1 MGAQGFEL
9 RRGSRRFVRAALLRR
24 GSRSR
29 SIQRARG
36 GFALS
41 LVLQVLLLP
50 MIPSP
55 LFSTPTLSWTKWSDL
70 PNPIGLKGVY
80 AGVTGGQLIAA
91 GGSNFP
97 VPQTQGGT
105 KVFTRAIYSLPVS
118 AGSSAAWQSHA
129 DALPVGLAEG
139 ASVTTEYGV
148 VGVGGASAAGPVAD
162 AFLIAVKSEGG
173 GVSLRSLPSLPD
185 PSAMPAAAY
194 LGGDVYVAGG
204 ENRGAVQSQFRRLNL
219 AAALGQTPGVTWES
233 LPSWPGPPRFGAVL
247 ATLKVGGRDRL
258 VLAGGRIKS
267 TPPVRQEDYLA
278 DVYGYDPEAGRW
290 ERLADMPHRAL
301 AAAVL
306 RLDAGRLAVL
316 GGSDGHSLDRL
327 AELGPKYRLPSRIMI
342 YHAAS
347 NEWLVDAGS
356 MPTGTAGTA
365 VVEMLDGGILIG
377 GEYSP
382 GLRIPHVLRA
392 TLARGSVQSAR

>member
-1 MGAQGFEL
+1 MM
-9 RRGSRRFVRAALLRR
+9 S
-24 GSRSR
+24 
-29 SIQRARG
+29 
-36 GFALS
+36 
-41 LVLQVLLLP
+41 
-50 MIPSP
+50 SP
-55 LFSTPTLSWTKWSDL
+55 LLSAPTLSWARWSDL
-70 PNPIGLKGVY
+70 PDPIGLKGVY

-97 VPQTQGGT
+97 VPHAQGGAKT
-105 KVFTRAIYSLPVS
+105 FARAIYSLPV
-118 AGSSAAWQSHA
+118 AADPSAAWQSHA
-129 DALPVGLAEG
+129 DALPAGLAEG
-139 ASVTTEYGV
+139 ASLTTEHGV
-148 VGVGGASAAGPVAD
+148 VGVGGAGAAGPVAD
-162 AFLIAVKSEGG
+162 AFLIEVKNEGRG
-173 GVSLRSLPSLPD
+173 LSVTSLPSLPE

-194 LGGDVYVAGG
+194 LGGYVYVAGG

-219 AAALGQTPGVTWES
+219 AAARGQTPGATWES
-233 LPSWPGPPRFGAVL
+233 LPTWPGPPRFGAVL
-247 ATLKVGGRDRL
+247 ATLRVGGRDCL

-290 ERLADMPHRAL
+290 QRLADMPHRAL

-316 GGSDGHSLDRL
+316 GGSDGHSLDRM

-342 YHAAS
+342 YQAAS

-365 VVEMLDGGILIG
+365 VVEMPDGGILIG

-392 TLARGSVQSAR
+392 TLTRGSAPSAR

>member
-1 MGAQGFEL
+1 MTWC
-9 RRGSRRFVRAALLRR
+9 
-24 GSRSR
+24 
-29 SIQRARG
+29 
-36 GFALS
+36 FALVTPMRLPRIPS
-41 LVLQVLLLP
+41 LLPHDRGRPSLRVVLPTLLLP
-50 MIPSP
+50 MITTLSQA
-55 LFSTPTLSWTKWSDL
+55 SPTLSWERLPDL
-70 PNPIGLKGVY
+70 PDPLGLKGVY

-97 VPQTQGGT
+97 VPHAQGGA
-105 KVFTRAIYSLPVS
+105 KAFSRAIHSLPVA
-118 AGSSAAWQSHA
+118 AGPGAAWQSHA

-139 ASVTTEYGV
+139 ASVSTEHGV
-148 VGVGGASAAGPVAD
+148 VGVGGAGAAGPVAD
-162 AFLIAVKSEGG
+162 AFLIEVKNGG
-173 GVSLRSLPSLPD
+173 GGWRVRSLPSLPE

-194 LGGDVYVAGG
+194 LGGQMYVAGG

-219 AAALGQTPGVTWES
+219 AAALGRSPGATWES

-247 ATLKVGGRDRL
+247 AALRVGGRDRL

-267 TPPVRQEDYLA
+267 ASPVRQDDYLA

-342 YHAAS
+342 YQAAS

-365 VVEMLDGGILIG
+365 VVEMPNSGILIG

-392 TLARGSVQSAR
+392 TLARGSAQSAR

>member
-1 MGAQGFEL
+1 M
-9 RRGSRRFVRAALLRR
+9 
-24 GSRSR
+24 
-29 SIQRARG
+29 ITT
-36 GFALS
+36 LS
-41 LVLQVLLLP
+41 QA
-50 MIPSP
+50 S
-55 LFSTPTLSWTKWSDL
+55 PTLLWERLPDL
-70 PNPIGLKGVY
+70 PDPIGLKGVY
-80 AGVTGGQLIAA
+80 AGVSGGQLIAA

-97 VPQTQGGT
+97 VPHAQGGAKT
-105 KVFTRAIYSLPVS
+105 FARAIYTLPVA
-118 AGSSAAWQSHA
+118 AGPGAAWQSHA
-129 DALPVGLAEG
+129 DALPAGLAEG
-139 ASVTTEYGV
+139 ASVTTEHGV
-148 VGVGGASAAGPVAD
+148 VGVGGAGAAGPVAD
-162 AFLIAVKSEGG
+162 AFLIEVKNEGRG
-173 GVSLRSLPSLPD
+173 LSVTSLPSLPE

-194 LGGDVYVAGG
+194 LGGYVYVAGG

-219 AAALGQTPGVTWES
+219 AAARGQTPGATWES
-233 LPSWPGPPRFGAVL
+233 LPTWPGPPRFGAVL
-247 ATLKVGGRDRL
+247 ATLRVGGRDCL

-290 ERLADMPHRAL
+290 QRLADMPHRAL

-342 YHAAS
+342 YQAAS
-347 NEWLVDAGS
+347 NAWVVDAGS

-392 TLARGSVQSAR
+392 TFARASVQSAR